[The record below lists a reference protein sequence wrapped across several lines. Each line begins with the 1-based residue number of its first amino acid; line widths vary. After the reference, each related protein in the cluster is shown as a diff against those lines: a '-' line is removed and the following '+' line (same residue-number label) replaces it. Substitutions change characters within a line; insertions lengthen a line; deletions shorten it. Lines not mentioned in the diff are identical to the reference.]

1 MSAIDKDILD
11 TMTDEEREIL
21 NSKEWKDDQEQAAK
35 RPDLHEGDEGVEET
49 DDDDDA
55 DDEPAEV
62 VETPAAAPAAVVDA
76 PAAEVEEE
84 SPVVE
89 TRKAVYRAELP
100 ADYEAKV
107 QALADEDADLA
118 AKFKT
123 GEIDFDEFRALS
135 TELNNKRHDLSMAKV
150 KAEIAAEMGE
160 QTAESTWQETID
172 SFMSKALKDEQID
185 YRKDKPKEKD
195 LDLFVKALA
204 ADEDNAD
211 KPMAWFLTEAHR
223 MVRAKHGIQAPA
235 ASKPGKPTRPA
246 PVAQVPKTLAG
257 VPGTDGPGD
266 LGGDEFQDLDRLEGL
281 ELEDAV
287 AKLTPAAREKYL
299 SA

>member
-89 TRKAVYRAELP
+89 TRKAV
-100 ADYEAKV
+100 
-107 QALADEDADLA
+107 
-118 AKFKT
+118 
-123 GEIDFDEFRALS
+123 
-135 TELNNKRHDLSMAKV
+135 
-150 KAEIAAEMGE
+150 
-160 QTAESTWQETID
+160 
-172 SFMSKALKDEQID
+172 
-185 YRKDKPKEKD
+185 
-195 LDLFVKALA
+195 
-204 ADEDNAD
+204 
-211 KPMAWFLTEAHR
+211 
-223 MVRAKHGIQAPA
+223 
-235 ASKPGKPTRPA
+235 
-246 PVAQVPKTLAG
+246 
-257 VPGTDGPGD
+257 
-266 LGGDEFQDLDRLEGL
+266 
-281 ELEDAV
+281 
-287 AKLTPAAREKYL
+287 
-299 SA
+299 